1 MTKSRDEVRGPRPQ
15 QRLEVA
21 LPVPLPQTFTYLHV
35 PGEGS
40 ERREVT
46 VGDLVEVVF
55 GRRRQLTGL
64 VVAAGEPTAPAAVDG
79 KAAADGAAPAAPPRR
94 LRDITRVLAP
104 EYRLDGDR
112 RRLADWLAGYYALPL
127 GEVVPLFHPPAPGT
141 ATGVSTRRKEAPY
154 PAVDAVVTN
163 LTAAQAAAVEDGRR
177 RLAAGRFGAVLLHGV
192 TGSGK
197 TEVYLTLIAEAL
209 ALGRGALFLLPE
221 IALTPQTLSRIAA
234 RFGDDVAAVHSGLSA
249 GRRCR
254 VHEQAARGE
263 VRVVVGPR
271 SALFA
276 PVRDLGLIVVDEEH
290 ESSYKQDEK
299 PRYHARHA
307 ALVRGR
313 ECGALVVLG
322 SATPDLE
329 TFVNANEGRYG
340 RWVLPDRLG
349 ASLPAVE
356 IVDVRGGGAP
366 DGISARLDEAIGGV
380 LERGEQAILFY
391 NRRGFARS
399 LQCAGCG
406 AAAACPDCD
415 IAVTYHLR
423 PRRLLCHYCGHTRPL
438 PGACEACGHAGFV
451 PSGSGTEK
459 LELHLQ
465 GRFPQARLLRLDRD
479 TTTGRDSHHRI
490 LAAFARGEAEILLG
504 TQMVAKGHH
513 FPGVSLVGVLAA
525 DDGLG
530 LPDFRAAERSFQLL
544 SQVAGRA
551 GRAGHGLVLL
561 QAWQPDHPVIV
572 AASAH
577 DYGAFAAA
585 ELDVRRGLGY
595 PPFRRLA
602 RLGVAARRQV
612 VAAEAAGA
620 LGRALREQFGA
631 GPVAVL
637 GPAPAVFERLMD
649 RYRFQVLLKG
659 DLTVRHKAWLASC
672 LRALAAGYPGVEV
685 MHDFDPVSSY

>member
-1 MTKSRDEVRGPRPQ
+1 MAAVEQDGRMSGPRPV

-21 LPVPLPQTFTYLHV
+21 LPVPLPQAFTYLHV
-35 PGEGS
+35 PGAADEA
-40 ERREVT
+40 RTVT
-46 VGDLVEVVF
+46 AGDLVEVVF
-55 GRRRQLTGL
+55 GRRRSVTGL
-64 VVAAGEPTAPAAVDG
+64 VVAATAPAPPAGEEVAG
-79 KAAADGAAPAAPPRR
+79 DGAGPARR
-94 LRDITRVLAP
+94 LRDITRVLPAA
-104 EYRLDGDR
+104 YRLEGER
-112 RRLADWLAGYYALPL
+112 RRLADWMASYYALPL

-141 ATGVSTRRKEAPY
+141 TLRAGGRAAPERY
-154 PAVDAVVTN
+154 PAVDGKVTA
-163 LTAAQAAAVEDGRR
+163 LTPAQAEAVADGSR
-177 RLAAGRFGAVLLHGV
+177 RLAERAYSAVLLHGV

-209 ALGRGALFLLPE
+209 AAGRGALFLLPE

-234 RFGDDVAAVHSGLSA
+234 RFGDRVAAIHSGLSA
-249 GRRCR
+249 GQRCR
-254 VHEQAARGE
+254 VHELAARGE

-276 PVRDLGLIVVDEEH
+276 PVGDLGLIVIDEEH

-329 TFVNANEGRYG
+329 SLANARAGRYG
-340 RWVLPDRLG
+340 LWELPERLG
-349 ASLPAVE
+349 APMPAVE
-356 IVDVRGGGAP
+356 IVDVRGGAAP
-366 DGISARLDEAIGGV
+366 DGLSPALDTA
-380 LERGEQAILFY
+380 LEETLGRGEQAIIFY
-391 NRRGFARS
+391 NRRGFARA

-406 AAAACPDCD
+406 ASAACPDCD

-423 PRRLLCHYCGHTRPL
+423 PRRLLCHYCGHTRPV
-438 PGACEACGHAGFV
+438 PAACEACGQAAFL
-451 PSGSGTEK
+451 PSGAGTERI
-459 LELHLQ
+459 EIHLQ

-479 TTTGRDSHHRI
+479 TTSGRDSHHRI
-490 LAAFARGEAEILLG
+490 LAAFARGEADILLG

-551 GRAGHGLVLL
+551 GRVGAGRVLL
-561 QAWQPDHPVIV
+561 QAWQPEHPVIT
-572 AASAH
+572 AAATH
-577 DYGAFAAA
+577 DFAAFAAA
-585 ELDVRRGLGY
+585 ELELRRQLGY
-595 PPFRRLA
+595 PPSRRLA
-602 RLGVAARRQV
+602 RIGIASRRQAD
-612 VAAEAAGA
+612 AAAAADALAGA
-620 LGRALREQFGA
+620 LREGLA
-631 GPVAVL
+631 DASLTLL

-649 RYRFQVLLKG
+649 RYRFQVLIKG
-659 DLTVRHKAWLASC
+659 DLSARRKEWVAGC
-672 LRALAAGYPGVEV
+672 LRSLAESYPGV
-685 MHDFDPVSSY
+685 DAIFDIDPVSSY